1 MTQFTPYWW
10 QDQPQYR
17 NTEVLP
23 AKADC
28 VVVGAGFTGLSAALT
43 LAQAGRHVIVLDSE
57 AIGFGAS
64 TRNGGMLGSGHKVSV
79 DDAKKYYGPDIAA
92 QLHCEANASLAF
104 TKSLILNHNID
115 CELQDCGRL
124 RTAWTPQDFTA
135 MAGANEGL
143 QCIEPFSARM
153 VKPDEMPQ
161 HIDTPLY
168 FGGLLYE
175 SHACVQPRKL
185 HYGLLQLALQAGVQV
200 FGEQPVHAVNSEP
213 DGFSISTHSRETQ
226 HQEIHC
232 QQVLMATNGY
242 TQAKV
247 SSFLAKRIM
256 PVPSFVIVTEELGED
271 LVQALLPGGHCMVE
285 TRQRFCYYRATPCGK
300 RIMLGSRAALHA
312 ITPQQALPT
321 LRAKL
326 TEIFPSLKDT
336 KISHCWTGFTG
347 FSFSKLPN
355 IGCHDGIY
363 HALGYCGNGVAMAP
377 YLGHKAALKMLNPQQ
392 QHSVFEQTP
401 LQNRIYHHGNP
412 WYMPAASAWYRTR
425 DWWDNWKRIKA
436 LRQQK
441 QPHASKTNSPK
452 PSRNSP
458 NKQ

>member
-17 NTEVLP
+17 NTEAPP

-43 LAQAGRHVIVLDSE
+43 LAQAGRRVLVLDSQ

-79 DDAKKYYGPDIAA
+79 ADAEKIYGPNIAA
-92 QLHCEANASLAF
+92 QLHREANASLAF
-104 TKSLILNHNID
+104 TKGLITDHKID
-115 CELQDCGRL
+115 CDLQACGRL

-135 MAGANEGL
+135 MQSANASL
-143 QCIEPFSARM
+143 QHIQPFAAQM
-153 VKPDEMPQ
+153 VKPEAMAE
-161 HIDTPLY
+161 HIDTKLY

-175 SHACVQPRKL
+175 NHASVHPKKF
-185 HYGLLQLALQAGVQV
+185 HHGLLQLALDAGVEV
-200 FGEQPVHAVNSEP
+200 FGDQAVDSVEPHA
-213 DGFSISTHSRETQ
+213 DGFYINTKSQKIQ
-226 HQEIHC
+226 C

-242 TQAKV
+242 TQPRV
-247 SSFLAKRIM
+247 SRFLARRVI
-256 PVPSFVIVTEELGED
+256 PVPSFIIVTEELGKD
-271 LVQALLPGGHCMVE
+271 RVKALLPGGHCMVE

-312 ITPQQALPT
+312 ITPQASLVT
-321 LRAKL
+321 LKAKL
-326 TEIFPSLKDT
+326 TEIFPSLKGIE
-336 KISHCWTGFTG
+336 ISHCWTGFTG
-347 FSFSKLPN
+347 FSFSKLPH
-355 IGCHDGIY
+355 IGCHNGIH

-377 YLGHKAALKMLNPQQ
+377 YLGHKAALKMLHPKQ

-401 LQNRIYHHGNP
+401 LQSRIYHHTHA
-412 WYMPAASAWYRTR
+412 WYMPAASAWYRTK
-425 DWWDNWKRIKA
+425 DWWDNRQRKQA

-441 QPHASKTNSPK
+441 IP
-452 PSRNSP
+452 
-458 NKQ
+458 

>member
-300 RIMLGSRAALHA
+300 HIMLGSRAALHA

-441 QPHASKTNSPK
+441 
-452 PSRNSP
+452 
-458 NKQ
+458 